1 MNAIEMLHNRV
12 SAPVLMAPAPSPE
25 QLDVMFRAALRAP
38 DHAGL
43 RPWRFLVIEGEA
55 REHLGDLFVKAMRA
69 KELELTDESAGKLR
83 KKPLRAPM
91 IIVAVAKIQ
100 QHPKV
105 PEIEQ
110 VITAGC
116 ATQALL
122 QGAYAQGLGAMWRTG
137 EMTFD
142 PVVKAGL
149 GLQAHEQVVG
159 FIYLGTTKRMR
170 QISDSKLESDL
181 ESIVSD
187 WQGVASNNVETNQV
201 SSE

>member
-1 MNAIEMLHNRV
+1 MNAIEMLHKRV
-12 SAPVLMAPAPSPE
+12 SAPVLMAPAPSKE

-38 DHAGL
+38 DHDGL
-43 RPWRFLVIEGEA
+43 RPWRFLVIDGEA

-69 KELELTDESAGKLR
+69 KESELTDEKAEKLR

-91 IIVAVAKIQ
+91 IVVAVAKIQ
-100 QHPKV
+100 QHTKV

-110 VITAGC
+110 IITAGC
-116 ATQALL
+116 ATHALL

-142 PVVKAGL
+142 PIVKAGL
-149 GLQAHEQVVG
+149 GLQAHEQLIG

-170 QISDSKLESDL
+170 NVAASDL
-181 ESIVSD
+181 EGVVSD
-187 WQGVASNNVETNQV
+187 WQGVASNIVEPTRI